1 MKVQTF
7 IFFFLFSCISSY
19 KNLNKDCHLRLGDFR
34 QGFLVR
40 CRGGEEQNQKFIWH
54 LRQKVLLPM
63 VLKMAL
69 KTDLCLIATHLKHHT
84 EGGNKGAERQ
94 ARAENMISDESKS
107 VLEQLTTGQLE
118 TLLQELQFST
128 ALENGGNL
136 TGNGTSG
143 MFQWQSQEQNIT
155 AEIHTH
161 KHIYVVIS
169 ETGELVAL
177 PPFSD
182 MLNNSSLTQIIDLVG
197 QTQNSGSQDSGVPEN
212 IDLQGPQAGGGSGDS
227 TNSLGGNGLNDAVLP
242 AGDGVFHC
250 NST

>member
-1 MKVQTF
+1 MR
-7 IFFFLFSCISSY
+7 
-19 KNLNKDCHLRLGDFR
+19 CH
-34 QGFLVR
+34 
-40 CRGGEEQNQKFIWH
+40 GGEEQNQRFIRH

-69 KTDLCLIATHLKHHT
+69 KTDLCLIANHVKQY
-84 EGGNKGAERQ
+84 GGTERQ
-94 ARAENMISDESKS
+94 ARAESRISDESKS
-107 VLEQLTTGQLE
+107 VLEQLTTEQLE

-128 ALENGGNL
+128 ATENGGNL
-136 TGNGTSG
+136 TGNGTLG
-143 MFQWQSQEQNIT
+143 TFQWQSQEQNIT

-182 MLNNSSLTQIIDLVG
+182 MLNNSSLTQIIDLVE
-197 QTQNSGSQDSGVPEN
+197 QSQPSGGQDSGLPIPIN
-212 IDLQGPQAGGGSGDS
+212 IDNQGP
-227 TNSLGGNGLNDAVLP
+227 GGNGDSGIGVNDAVP